1 MATYTGTAPSSLY
14 AYFKL
19 DMNVISQ
26 SEADNTS
33 RIRYRLYLESRGG
46 GSGYS
51 QTKRPTSLICNNQT
65 IEDTTTTY
73 SFDKGGS
80 STLCSG
86 TFTIT
91 HNSDG
96 TMSFPIKASV
106 GTHRGTCSLSATMTL
121 PTIARAK
128 PMTMSIVDSVGDT
141 VYSANIGDSVTINVT
156 NTSGRSVSLEWEADN
171 YSGYVGSITGSK
183 NFTFDAKTFSD
194 VFGNDSSGYV
204 TFTARADDGTSASRT
219 ITLRVYEIKKP
230 NISYVSVR
238 EGNSQVKSVF
248 GSDYFYTNIS
258 DVSAYVSAT
267 GYNGASIEKYLA
279 TLDGYTTY
287 SDSSTIDIGSV
298 TRAGERNITFE
309 VVDSRNQRASYGQN
323 IRVKEYNPPTAECSV
338 TRQGEGLNAS
348 VKVQHTVSGSTDK
361 NTCNVTVDVRELPY
375 GSFST
380 KYSANINIASTTQSV
395 SLGSGYKEFA
405 SYEVRVTAT
414 DKFRSYTALVTVPT
428 QSIGIAINPKNNSVG
443 IGKFPDDKL
452 AGDNNLEVKGD
463 IFAQGIEADL
473 TLKAWTAEFTHLKIK
488 DDLEIKDKKL
498 DIDALDK
505 ASKVKPFAEYN
516 TAKRLD
522 TDSTRDIYG
531 IVDLGEITYPRSVG
545 SGGYSDII
553 TVRYSPSVSSVEYV
567 GATIVKCGGLG
578 MILHITDYGSD
589 YFKVRIHNCF
599 NRTTTPNLSISYHI
613 RGSI

>member
-65 IEDTTTTY
+65 IEDTRTTY
-73 SFDKGGS
+73 SFDRGGS

-86 TFTIT
+86 TFTIK

-183 NFTFDAKTFSD
+183 NFTFDARTFSD
-194 VFGNDSSGYV
+194 VFGSESSGYV
-204 TFTARADDGTSASRT
+204 TFTASADDGTTASRT

-230 NISYVSVR
+230 NISYVSVS
-238 EGNSQVKSVF
+238 ENNSQVKSVF

-258 DVSAYVSAT
+258 DISAYVSAQA
-267 GYNGASIEKYLA
+267 YNGASIEKYLA

-287 SDSSTIDIGSV
+287 SDGSTINIGSV

-309 VVDSRNQRASYGQN
+309 VVDSRNQRVSYGKN

-395 SLGSGYKEFA
+395 SLGTGYKEFA

-452 AGDNNLEVKGD
+452 VGNDNLEVKGD

-473 TLKAWTAEFTHLKIK
+473 TLKAWKADINYLNIEKELKIN
-488 DDLEIKDKKL
+488 DKPL
-498 DIDALDK
+498 DI
-505 ASKVKPFAEYN
+505 KPFAEYN
-516 TAKRLD
+516 SSSRLD
-522 TDSTRDIYG
+522 TDSTRDLFG
-531 IVDLGEITYPRSVG
+531 TANLGPVSYSG
-545 SGGYSDII
+545 SIGGFAYSDVIR
-553 TVRYSPSVSSVEYV
+553 VNFPYYVSSVDYLNMCMIGTSDTGIFPFIISYDSSGFRLRV
-567 GATIVKCGGLG
+567 LNIVNSN
-578 MILHITDYGSD
+578 TT
-589 YFKVRIHNCF
+589 
-599 NRTTTPNLSISYHI
+599 NRVEISYHV
-613 RGSI
+613 RGAR

>member
-19 DMNVISQ
+19 DMSVISQ

-33 RIRYRLYLESRGG
+33 RIKYRLYLESRGG

-51 QTKRPTSLICNNQT
+51 QTKRATSLICNNQT
-65 IEDTTTTY
+65 IENTTTTY
-73 SFDKGGS
+73 SFDRGGS

-128 PMTMSIVDSVGDT
+128 PMSMNIVDSVADT
-141 VYSANIGDSVTINVT
+141 VYYANIGDSVTINVT
-156 NTSGRSVSLEWEADN
+156 NISGRSGSIRWETDN
-171 YSGYVGSITGSK
+171 YSGYVGSLASSTS
-183 NFTFDAKTFSD
+183 FTFNTSTFSD
-194 VFGNDSSGYV
+194 VFGSDSSGYV
-204 TFTARADDGTSASRT
+204 TFTASADDGATASRT
-219 ITLRVYEIKKP
+219 ITLRIFEIKKP
-230 NISYVSVR
+230 SISYVSVR

-258 DVSAYVSAT
+258 DVSAYVSAEA
-267 GYNGASIEKYLA
+267 YNGASIEKYLA

-287 SDSSTIDIGSV
+287 SNSSTIDIGSV

-309 VVDSRNQRASYGQN
+309 VVDSRNQRKSYGQN

-338 TRQGEGLNAS
+338 TRKGEGLNAS

-395 SLGSGYKEFA
+395 NLGSGYKEFA

-428 QSIGIAINPKNNSVG
+428 QAVGISINSKSNCVG
-443 IGKFPDDKL
+443 IGKFPDKL
-452 AGDNNLEVKGD
+452 VGNDNLEVKGD

-473 TLKAWTAEFTHLKIK
+473 TLKAWKADIDYLNIKKELKIDGK
-488 DDLEIKDKKL
+488 PL
-498 DIDALDK
+498 DI
-505 ASKVKPFAEYN
+505 KPFAEYN
-516 TAKRLD
+516 SSSRLD
-522 TDSTRDIYG
+522 TDSTRDLFG
-531 IVDLGEITYPRSVG
+531 TANLGPVSYSG
-545 SGGYSDII
+545 SIGGFAYSD
-553 TVRYSPSVSSVEYV
+553 VMKVNFPYYVS
-567 GATIVKCGGLG
+567 
-578 MILHITDYGSD
+578 
-589 YFKVRIHNCF
+589 
-599 NRTTTPNLSISYHI
+599 SISYLNICMIGTSDTGVFPFIISYDSSGFRLRVLNMVNSNTTNRLEISYHV
-613 RGSI
+613 RGAR

>member
-65 IEDTTTTY
+65 IENTTTTY
-73 SFDKGGS
+73 SFDRGGS

-96 TMSFPIKASV
+96 TMSFPIQASV
-106 GTHRGTCSLSATMTL
+106 GTHRGNCSLSATMTL

-230 NISYVSVR
+230 SISYVSVR
-238 EGNSQVKSVF
+238 EGNSKVKSVF

-258 DVSAYVSAT
+258 DVSAYVSAEA
-267 GYNGASIEKYLA
+267 YGASIEKYLA

-309 VVDSRNQRASYGQN
+309 VVDSRNQRKSYGQN

-348 VKVQHTVSGSTDK
+348 VKVQHTVSGSTDN

-428 QSIGIAINPKNNSVG
+428 QAVGISINPKSNCVG
-443 IGKFPDDKL
+443 IGKFPDKL
-452 AGDNNLEVKGD
+452 VGNDNLEVKGD

-473 TLKAWTAEFTHLKIK
+473 TLKAWKADIDYLNIKKELKIDGK
-488 DDLEIKDKKL
+488 EINLEPP
-498 DIDALDK
+498 
-505 ASKVKPFAEYN
+505 KPFASYN
-516 TAKRLD
+516 TSERLD
-522 TDSTRDIYG
+522 TESTRDIYG
-531 IVDLGEITYPRSVG
+531 IVDLGEITYPNSLG
-545 SGGYSDII
+545 NGGYSDII
-553 TVRYSPSVSSVEYV
+553 TIRYSPSIINVEYI
-567 GATIVKCGGLG
+567 GATIIRCSGLG
-578 MILHITDYGSD
+578 MILHVTDYGSN
-589 YFKVRIHNCF
+589 YFKVRIHNYY
-599 NRTTTPNLSISYHI
+599 NRSATSTFKIAYHI

>member
-1 MATYTGTAPSSLY
+1 MATYTGTAPQSLY

-65 IEDTTTTY
+65 IENTTTTY
-73 SFDKGGS
+73 SFDRGGS

-96 TMSFPIKASV
+96 TMSFPIQASV

-141 VYSANIGDSVTINVT
+141 VYSANIGDTVTINVT

-204 TFTARADDGTSASRT
+204 TFTASADDGTSVSKT
-219 ITLRVYEIKKP
+219 INLRVFEIKKP
-230 NISYVSVR
+230 SISYVSVR

-248 GSDYFYTNIS
+248 GSGYFYTNIS
-258 DVSAYVSAT
+258 DVSAYVSAEA
-267 GYNGASIEKYLA
+267 YNGASIEKYLA

-287 SDSSTIDIGSV
+287 SNSSTIDIGSV

-309 VVDSRNQRASYGQN
+309 VVDSRNQRKSYGQN

-348 VKVQHTVSGSTDK
+348 VKVQHTVSGGSSDN

-452 AGDNNLEVKGD
+452 VGNDNLEVKGD

-473 TLKAWTAEFTHLKIK
+473 TLKAWKADISFLNIKKELKIDGK
-488 DDLEIKDKKL
+488 EINLEPP
-498 DIDALDK
+498 
-505 ASKVKPFAEYN
+505 KPFASYN

-553 TVRYSPSVSSVEYV
+553 TVRYSDSISNVEYV

-578 MILHITDYGSD
+578 MILHVTDYGSD

>member
-19 DMNVISQ
+19 DMSVISQ

-51 QTKRPTSLICNNQT
+51 QTKRATSLICNNQT
-65 IEDTTTTY
+65 IEETTTTY

-156 NTSGRSVSLEWEADN
+156 NTSGRSVSLGWEADN

-183 NFTFDAKTFSD
+183 NFTFDARTFSD
-194 VFGNDSSGYV
+194 VFGSESSGYV
-204 TFTARADDGTSASRT
+204 TFTASADDGTSVSKT

-230 NISYVSVR
+230 SISYVSVR
-238 EGNSQVKSVF
+238 ENNSQVRSVF

-258 DVSAYVSAT
+258 DVSAYVSAEA
-267 GYNGASIEKYLA
+267 YNGASIEKYLA

-287 SDSSTIDIGSV
+287 SNISTIDIGSV
-298 TRAGERNITFE
+298 TKAGERNITFE
-309 VVDSRNQRASYGQN
+309 VVDSRNQRKSYGEN

-348 VKVQHTVSGSTDK
+348 VKVQHTVSGGSTDN

-452 AGDNNLEVKGD
+452 VGNDNLEVKGD

-473 TLKAWTAEFTHLKIK
+473 TLKAWKADINYLNIKDELKIN
-488 DDLEIKDKKL
+488 DKAL
-498 DIDALDK
+498 DI
-505 ASKVKPFAEYN
+505 KPFAEYN
-516 TAKRLD
+516 SSSRLD
-522 TDSTRDIYG
+522 TESTRDLFG
-531 IVDLGEITYPRSVG
+531 TADLGPVSYEG
-545 SGGYSDII
+545 SIGGFAYSDVIR
-553 TVRYSPSVSSVEYV
+553 VNFPYYV
-567 GATIVKCGGLG
+567 
-578 MILHITDYGSD
+578 
-589 YFKVRIHNCF
+589 N
-599 NRTTTPNLSISYHI
+599 SISYLNMCMVGTSDTGIFPFIISYDSSGFRLRVLNIVNSNTTNRVEISYHV
-613 RGSI
+613 RGER

>member
-51 QTKRPTSLICNNQT
+51 QTERPTSLICNNQT
-65 IEDTTTTY
+65 IEDTRTTY

-156 NTSGRSVSLEWEADN
+156 NTSGRSVSLGWEADN

-183 NFTFDAKTFSD
+183 NFTFDARTFSD
-194 VFGNDSSGYV
+194 VFGSESSGYV
-204 TFTARADDGTSASRT
+204 TFTASADDGTSVSKT

-230 NISYVSVR
+230 SISYVSVR
-238 EGNSQVKSVF
+238 ENNSQVRSVF

-258 DVSAYVSAT
+258 DVSAYVSAEA
-267 GYNGASIEKYLA
+267 YNGASIEKYLA

-287 SDSSTIDIGSV
+287 SNSSTIDIGSV

-309 VVDSRNQRASYGQN
+309 VVDSRNQRKSYGEN

-348 VKVQHTVSGSTDK
+348 VKVQHTVSGGSTDN

-395 SLGSGYKEFA
+395 SLGTGYKEFA

-452 AGDNNLEVKGD
+452 VGNDNLEVKGD

-473 TLKAWTAEFTHLKIK
+473 TLKAWKADINYLNIKDELKI
-488 DDLEIKDKKL
+488 DDKPL
-498 DIDALDK
+498 DI
-505 ASKVKPFAEYN
+505 KPFAEYN
-516 TAKRLD
+516 SSSRLD
-522 TDSTRDIYG
+522 TESTRDLFG
-531 IVDLGEITYPRSVG
+531 TADLGPVSYEDSI
-545 SGGYSDII
+545 GGFAYSDVIR
-553 TVRYSPSVSSVEYV
+553 VNFPYYV
-567 GATIVKCGGLG
+567 
-578 MILHITDYGSD
+578 
-589 YFKVRIHNCF
+589 N
-599 NRTTTPNLSISYHI
+599 SISYLNMCMVGTSDTGIFPFIISYDSSGFRLRVLNIVNSNTTNRVEISYHA
-613 RGSI
+613 RGER

>member
-65 IEDTTTTY
+65 IENTTTTY
-73 SFDKGGS
+73 SFDRGGS

-141 VYSANIGDSVTINVT
+141 VYSANIGDSVNINVT

-171 YSGYVGSITGSK
+171 YSGYVGTITGST
-183 NFTFDAKTFSD
+183 NFTFSASTFSD
-194 VFGNDSSGYV
+194 VFGNESSGYV
-204 TFTARADDGTSASRT
+204 TFTASADDGTSVSKT

-230 NISYVSVR
+230 SISYVSVR

-258 DVSAYVSAT
+258 DVSAYVSAEA
-267 GYNGASIEKYLA
+267 YNGASIEKYLA

-287 SDSSTIDIGSV
+287 SNSSTIDIGSV

-309 VVDSRNQRASYGQN
+309 VVDSRNQRKSYGQN

-348 VKVQHTVSGSTDK
+348 VKVQHTVSGSTDN

-395 SLGSGYKEFA
+395 SLGTGYKEFA

-428 QSIGIAINPKNNSVG
+428 QAVGISINPKNNCVG
-443 IGKFPDDKL
+443 IGKFPDKL
-452 AGDNNLEVKGD
+452 VGNDNLEVKGD

-473 TLKAWTAEFTHLKIK
+473 TLKAWKADINYLNIENELKI
-488 DDLEIKDKKL
+488 DDKKL

-516 TAKRLD
+516 SSSRLD
-522 TDSTRDIYG
+522 TDSTRDLFG
-531 IVDLGEITYPRSVG
+531 TANLGPVSYSG
-545 SGGYSDII
+545 SIGGFAYSDVIR
-553 TVRYSPSVSSVEYV
+553 VNFPYYVS
-567 GATIVKCGGLG
+567 
-578 MILHITDYGSD
+578 
-589 YFKVRIHNCF
+589 
-599 NRTTTPNLSISYHI
+599 SISYLNMCMVGTSDTGIFPFIISYDSSGFRLRVLNIVNSNTTNRVEISYHA
-613 RGSI
+613 RGER

>member
-33 RIRYRLYLESRGG
+33 RIKYRLYLESRGG

-51 QTKRPTSLICNNQT
+51 QTKRATSLICNNQT
-65 IEDTTTTY
+65 IENTTTTY
-73 SFDKGGS
+73 SFDRGGS

-183 NFTFDAKTFSD
+183 NFTFDASTFSD
-194 VFGNDSSGYV
+194 VFGSESSGYV
-204 TFTARADDGTSASRT
+204 TFTASADDGTSVSKT

-230 NISYVSVR
+230 SISYVSVR
-238 EGNSQVKSVF
+238 ENNSQVRSVF

-258 DVSAYVSAT
+258 DVSAYVSAEA
-267 GYNGASIEKYLA
+267 YNGASIEKYLA

-287 SDSSTIDIGSV
+287 SNSSTIDIGSV

-309 VVDSRNQRASYGQN
+309 VVDSRNQRKSYGEN
-323 IRVKEYNPPTAECSV
+323 IRVREYNPPTAECSV

-348 VKVQHTVSGSTDK
+348 VKVQHTVSGGSTDN

-395 SLGSGYKEFA
+395 SLGTGYKEFA

-452 AGDNNLEVKGD
+452 VGNDNLEVKGD

-473 TLKAWTAEFTHLKIK
+473 TLKAWKADINYLNIKDELKI
-488 DDLEIKDKKL
+488 DDKPL
-498 DIDALDK
+498 DI
-505 ASKVKPFAEYN
+505 KPFAEYN
-516 TAKRLD
+516 SSSRLD
-522 TDSTRDIYG
+522 TESTRDLFG
-531 IVDLGEITYPRSVG
+531 TADLGPVSYEG
-545 SGGYSDII
+545 SIGGFSYSDVIR
-553 TVRYSPSVSSVEYV
+553 VNFPYYV
-567 GATIVKCGGLG
+567 
-578 MILHITDYGSD
+578 
-589 YFKVRIHNCF
+589 N
-599 NRTTTPNLSISYHI
+599 SISYLNMCMVGTSDTGIFPFIISYDSSGFRLRVLNIVNSNTTNRVEISYHV
-613 RGSI
+613 RGER

>member
-33 RIRYRLYLESRGG
+33 RIKYRLYLESRGG

-65 IEDTTTTY
+65 IENTTTTY

-86 TFTIT
+86 TFTIK

-121 PTIARAK
+121 PTIARKK
-128 PMTMSIVDSVGDT
+128 PMSMSIVDSVADT
-141 VYSANIGDSVTINVT
+141 VYYANIGDSVTINVT

-204 TFTARADDGTSASRT
+204 TFTARADDGTSVSKT

-230 NISYVSVR
+230 SISYVSVR

-258 DVSAYVSAT
+258 NVSAYVSAEA
-267 GYNGASIEKYLA
+267 YNGASIEKYLA

-287 SDSSTIDIGSV
+287 SDSSTIGIGSV
-298 TRAGERNITFE
+298 TKSGERNITFE
-309 VVDSRNQRASYGQN
+309 VVDSRNQRATYGQN

-361 NTCNVTVDVRELPY
+361 NTCNVTVDVRELPS

-395 SLGSGYKEFA
+395 SLGTGYKEFA

-428 QSIGIAINPKNNSVG
+428 QAVGISINPKNNCVG
-443 IGKFPDDKL
+443 IGKFPDKL
-452 AGDNNLEVKGD
+452 VGNDNLEVKGD

-473 TLKAWTAEFTHLKIK
+473 TLKAWTADIDHLNIKKELKI
-488 DDLEIKDKKL
+488 DD
-498 DIDALDK
+498 
-505 ASKVKPFAEYN
+505 KVVNLKPFAEFN
-516 TAKRLD
+516 SSSRLD
-522 TDSTRDIYG
+522 TDSTRDLFG
-531 IVDLGEITYPRSVG
+531 TANLGRVSYSG
-545 SGGYSDII
+545 SIGGFAYSDVIE
-553 TVRYSPSVSSVEYV
+553 VKFPYYVSSVDYLNMCMIGTSDTGIFPFIISYDSSGFKLRV
-567 GATIVKCGGLG
+567 LNIVNSN
-578 MILHITDYGSD
+578 TT
-589 YFKVRIHNCF
+589 
-599 NRTTTPNLSISYHI
+599 NRVEISYHV
-613 RGSI
+613 RGER

>member
-1 MATYTGTAPSSLY
+1 MATYTGTAPQSLY

-33 RIRYRLYLESRGG
+33 RIKYRLYLESRGG

-51 QTKRPTSLICNNQT
+51 QTKRATSLICNNQT

-73 SFDKGGS
+73 SFDRGGS

-183 NFTFDAKTFSD
+183 NFTFDARTFSD

-204 TFTARADDGTSASRT
+204 TFTASADDGTTASRT
-219 ITLRVYEIKKP
+219 ITLRIFEIKKP
-230 NISYVSVR
+230 SISYVSVR

-258 DVSAYVSAT
+258 DVSAYVSAEA
-267 GYNGASIEKYLA
+267 YNGASIEKYLA

-287 SDSSTIDIGSV
+287 SDSSTINIGSV

-309 VVDSRNQRASYGQN
+309 VVDSRNQRKSYGQN

-348 VKVQHTVSGSTDK
+348 VKVQHTVSGGSTDK

-452 AGDNNLEVKGD
+452 VGNDNLEVKGD

-473 TLKAWTAEFTHLKIK
+473 TLKAWKADIDYLNIKKELKI
-488 DDLEIKDKKL
+488 D
-498 DIDALDK
+498 DK
-505 ASKVKPFAEYN
+505 AVNLKPFAEYN
-516 TAKRLD
+516 SPSRLD
-522 TDSTRDIYG
+522 TDNTRDLFG
-531 IVDLGEITYPRSVG
+531 TADLGPVSYEG
-545 SGGYSDII
+545 SIGGFAYSDVIR
-553 TVRYSPSVSSVEYV
+553 VNFPYYV
-567 GATIVKCGGLG
+567 
-578 MILHITDYGSD
+578 
-589 YFKVRIHNCF
+589 N
-599 NRTTTPNLSISYHI
+599 SISYLNMCMVGTSDTGIFPFIISYDSSGFRLRVLNIVNSNTTNRLQISYHA
-613 RGSI
+613 RGEN

>member
-1 MATYTGTAPSSLY
+1 MATYTGTAPQSLY

-19 DMNVISQ
+19 DMSVISQ

-33 RIRYRLYLESRGG
+33 RIKYRLYLESRGG

-51 QTKRPTSLICNNQT
+51 QTKRATSLICNNQT
-65 IEDTTTTY
+65 IENTTTTY

-86 TFTIT
+86 TFTIK

-121 PTIARAK
+121 PTIARKK
-128 PMTMSIVDSVGDT
+128 PMSMSIVDSVADT
-141 VYSANIGDSVTINVT
+141 VYYANIGDSVTINVT
-156 NTSGRSVSLEWEADN
+156 NISGRSGNIRWETDN
-171 YSGYVGSITGSK
+171 YSGYVGSLASSTH
-183 NFTFDAKTFSD
+183 FTFSSSTFSD
-194 VFGNDSSGYV
+194 VFGSESSGYV
-204 TFTARADDGTSASRT
+204 TFTASADDGTTASKT
-219 ITLRVYEIKKP
+219 INLRVFEIKKP
-230 NISYVSVR
+230 SISYVSVR

-248 GSDYFYTNIS
+248 GSEYFYTNIS
-258 DVSAYVSAT
+258 DVSAYVSAEA
-267 GYNGASIEKYLA
+267 YNGASIEKYLA

-287 SDSSTIDIGSV
+287 SNSSTIDIGSV

-309 VVDSRNQRASYGQN
+309 VVDSRNQRKSYGQN

-348 VKVQHTVSGSTDK
+348 VKVQHTVSGGSSDN

-452 AGDNNLEVKGD
+452 VGNDNLEVKGD

-473 TLKAWTAEFTHLKIK
+473 TLKAWKADIDYLNIQKELKIDGK
-488 DDLEIKDKKL
+488 EINLEPP
-498 DIDALDK
+498 
-505 ASKVKPFAEYN
+505 KPFASYN
-516 TAKRLD
+516 TSKRLD

-531 IVDLGEITYPRSVG
+531 IADLGEITYPNSLG
-545 SGGYSDII
+545 NGGYSDII
-553 TVRYSPSVSSVEYV
+553 TIRYSPSIINVEYI
-567 GATIVKCGGLG
+567 GAAIIRCSGLG
-578 MILHITDYGSD
+578 MILHVTDYGSN
-589 YFKVRIHNCF
+589 YFKVRIHNYY
-599 NRTTTPNLSISYHI
+599 NRSVTSAFKIAYHI

>member
-33 RIRYRLYLESRGG
+33 RIKYRLYLESRGG

-65 IEDTTTTY
+65 IENTTTTY
-73 SFDKGGS
+73 SFDRGGS

-96 TMSFPIKASV
+96 TMSFPIQASV

-183 NFTFDAKTFSD
+183 NFTFDARTFSD

-204 TFTARADDGTSASRT
+204 TFTARADDGTSVSKT

-230 NISYVSVR
+230 SISYVSVR

-258 DVSAYVSAT
+258 DVSAYVSAEA
-267 GYNGASIEKYLA
+267 YNGASIEKYLA

-309 VVDSRNQRASYGQN
+309 VVDSRNQRKSYGQN

-348 VKVQHTVSGSTDK
+348 VKVQHTVSGSTDN

-395 SLGSGYKEFA
+395 SLGTGYKEFA

-428 QSIGIAINPKNNSVG
+428 QAVGISINPKNNCVG
-443 IGKFPDDKL
+443 IGKFPDKL
-452 AGDNNLEVKGD
+452 VGNDNLEVKGD

-473 TLKAWTAEFTHLKIK
+473 TLKAWKADIDYLNIKKELKIDGK
-488 DDLEIKDKKL
+488 EINLEPP
-498 DIDALDK
+498 
-505 ASKVKPFAEYN
+505 KPFASYN
-516 TAKRLD
+516 TSERLD
-522 TDSTRDIYG
+522 TNSTRDLFG
-531 IVDLGEITYPRSVG
+531 IADLGEITYPNSLG
-545 SGGYSDII
+545 NGGYSDII
-553 TVRYSPSVSSVEYV
+553 TIRYSPSIINVEYI
-567 GATIVKCGGLG
+567 GATIIRCSGLG
-578 MILHITDYGSD
+578 MILHVTDYGSN
-589 YFKVRIHNCF
+589 YFKVRIHNYY
-599 NRTTTPNLSISYHI
+599 NRSVTSAFKIAYHI

>member
-51 QTKRPTSLICNNQT
+51 QTKRATSLICNNQT
-65 IEDTTTTY
+65 IEDTKTTY

-86 TFTIT
+86 TFTIK

-183 NFTFDAKTFSD
+183 NFTFDARTFSD
-194 VFGNDSSGYV
+194 VFGSESSGYV
-204 TFTARADDGTSASRT
+204 TFTASADDGTTASRT

-258 DVSAYVSAT
+258 DVSAYVSAEA
-267 GYNGASIEKYLA
+267 YNGASIEKYLA

-287 SDSSTIDIGSV
+287 SNSSTIDIGSV

-309 VVDSRNQRASYGQN
+309 VVDSRNQRKSYGEN
-323 IRVKEYNPPTAECSV
+323 IRVREYNPPTAECSV

-348 VKVQHTVSGSTDK
+348 VKVQHTVSGGSTDN

-395 SLGSGYKEFA
+395 SLGTGYKEFA

-452 AGDNNLEVKGD
+452 VGNDNLEVKGD

-473 TLKAWTAEFTHLKIK
+473 TLKAWKADINYLNIKDELKI
-488 DDLEIKDKKL
+488 DDKPL
-498 DIDALDK
+498 DI
-505 ASKVKPFAEYN
+505 KPFAEYN
-516 TAKRLD
+516 SSSRLD
-522 TDSTRDIYG
+522 TESTRDLFG
-531 IVDLGEITYPRSVG
+531 TADLGPVSYEG
-545 SGGYSDII
+545 SIGGFSYSDVIR
-553 TVRYSPSVSSVEYV
+553 VNFPYYV
-567 GATIVKCGGLG
+567 
-578 MILHITDYGSD
+578 
-589 YFKVRIHNCF
+589 N
-599 NRTTTPNLSISYHI
+599 SISYLNMCMVGTSDTGIFPFIISYDSSGFRLRVLNIVNSNTTNRVEISYHV
-613 RGSI
+613 RGER

>member
-51 QTKRPTSLICNNQT
+51 QTKRATSLICNNQT
-65 IEDTTTTY
+65 IENTTTTY

-86 TFTIT
+86 TFTIK

-96 TMSFPIKASV
+96 TMSFPIQASV
-106 GTHRGTCSLSATMTL
+106 GTHRGNCSLSATMTL
-121 PTIARAK
+121 PTIARKK

-141 VYSANIGDSVTINVT
+141 VYSASIGDSVTINVT

-183 NFTFDAKTFSD
+183 NFTFDARTFSD

-204 TFTARADDGTSASRT
+204 TFTARADDGTSVSKT

-230 NISYVSVR
+230 SISYVSVR

-258 DVSAYVSAT
+258 DVSAYVSAEA
-267 GYNGASIEKYLA
+267 YNGASIEKYLA

-309 VVDSRNQRASYGQN
+309 VVDSRNQRKSYGQN

-348 VKVQHTVSGSTDK
+348 VKVQHTVSGSTDN
-361 NTCNVTVDVRELPY
+361 NTCNVTVDVRELPS

-452 AGDNNLEVKGD
+452 VGNDNLEVKGD

-473 TLKAWTAEFTHLKIK
+473 TLKAWKADIDYLNIKKELKI
-488 DDLEIKDKKL
+488 D
-498 DIDALDK
+498 DK
-505 ASKVKPFAEYN
+505 AVNLKPFAEYN
-516 TAKRLD
+516 SPSRLD
-522 TDSTRDIYG
+522 TDNTRDLFG
-531 IVDLGEITYPRSVG
+531 TADLGPVSYEG
-545 SGGYSDII
+545 SIGGFAYSDVIR
-553 TVRYSPSVSSVEYV
+553 VNFPYYV
-567 GATIVKCGGLG
+567 
-578 MILHITDYGSD
+578 
-589 YFKVRIHNCF
+589 N
-599 NRTTTPNLSISYHI
+599 SISYLNMCMVGTSDTGIFPFIISYDSSGFRLRVLNIVNSNTTNRLTISYHA
-613 RGSI
+613 RGEN

>member
-19 DMNVISQ
+19 DMSVISQ

-65 IEDTTTTY
+65 IENITTTY

-86 TFTIT
+86 TFTIK

-156 NTSGRSVSLEWEADN
+156 NTSGRSVSLGWEADN

-183 NFTFDAKTFSD
+183 NFTFDARTFSD
-194 VFGNDSSGYV
+194 VFGNESSGYV
-204 TFTARADDGTSASRT
+204 TFTASADDGTSVSKT
-219 ITLRVYEIKKP
+219 INLRVFEIKKP

-258 DVSAYVSAT
+258 IVSAYVSAEA
-267 GYNGASIEKYLA
+267 YNGASIEKYLA

-287 SDSSTIDIGSV
+287 SNSSTIDIGSV

-309 VVDSRNQRASYGQN
+309 VVDSRNQRKSYGEN
-323 IRVKEYNPPTAECSV
+323 IRVREYNPPTAECSV

-348 VKVQHTVSGSTDK
+348 VKVQHTVSGGSTDN

-395 SLGSGYKEFA
+395 SLGTGYKEFA

-452 AGDNNLEVKGD
+452 VGNDNLEVKGD

-473 TLKAWTAEFTHLKIK
+473 TLKAWKADINYLNIKDELKI
-488 DDLEIKDKKL
+488 DDKPL
-498 DIDALDK
+498 DI
-505 ASKVKPFAEYN
+505 KPFAEYN
-516 TAKRLD
+516 SSSRLD
-522 TDSTRDIYG
+522 TESTRDLFG
-531 IVDLGEITYPRSVG
+531 TADLGPVSYEG
-545 SGGYSDII
+545 SIGGFSYSDVIR
-553 TVRYSPSVSSVEYV
+553 VNFPYYV
-567 GATIVKCGGLG
+567 
-578 MILHITDYGSD
+578 
-589 YFKVRIHNCF
+589 N
-599 NRTTTPNLSISYHI
+599 SISYLNMCMVGTSDTGIFPFIISYDSSGFRLRVLNIVNSNTTNRVEISYHV
-613 RGSI
+613 RGER

>member
-73 SFDKGGS
+73 SFDRGGS

-128 PMTMSIVDSVGDT
+128 PMAMSIVDSVGDT

-183 NFTFDAKTFSD
+183 NFTFDARTFSE

-204 TFTARADDGTSASRT
+204 TFTASADDGTSVSKT

-230 NISYVSVR
+230 SISYVSVR
-238 EGNSQVKSVF
+238 EGNSQVRSVF

-258 DVSAYVSAT
+258 DVSAYVSAEA
-267 GYNGASIEKYLA
+267 YNGASIEKYLA

-287 SDSSTIDIGSV
+287 SNSSTIDIGSV

-309 VVDSRNQRASYGQN
+309 VVDSRNQRKSYGQN

-348 VKVQHTVSGSTDK
+348 VKVQHTVSGSTDN

-395 SLGSGYKEFA
+395 SLGTGYKEFA
-405 SYEVRVTAT
+405 SYEVRVTAK

-452 AGDNNLEVKGD
+452 VGNDNLEVKGD

-473 TLKAWTAEFTHLKIK
+473 TLKAWKADINYLNIEKELKIN
-488 DDLEIKDKKL
+488 DKPL
-498 DIDALDK
+498 DI
-505 ASKVKPFAEYN
+505 KPFAEYN
-516 TAKRLD
+516 SSSRLD
-522 TDSTRDIYG
+522 TDSTRDLFG
-531 IVDLGEITYPRSVG
+531 TANLGPVSYSG
-545 SGGYSDII
+545 SIGGFAYSDVIR
-553 TVRYSPSVSSVEYV
+553 VNFPYYVSSVDYLNMCMIGTSDTGIFPFIISYDSSGFRLRV
-567 GATIVKCGGLG
+567 LNIVNSN
-578 MILHITDYGSD
+578 TT
-589 YFKVRIHNCF
+589 
-599 NRTTTPNLSISYHI
+599 NRVEISYHV
-613 RGSI
+613 RGER

>member
-1 MATYTGTAPSSLY
+1 MATYTGTAPQSLY

-33 RIRYRLYLESRGG
+33 RIKYRLYLESRGG

-65 IEDTTTTY
+65 IENITTTY

-96 TMSFPIKASV
+96 TMSFPIQASA

-121 PTIARAK
+121 PTIARKK
-128 PMTMSIVDSVGDT
+128 PMTMSIVNSVADVVST
-141 VYSANIGDSVTINVT
+141 ANIGDEVTINVS
-156 NTSGRSVSLEWEADN
+156 NIDGRSGDIIWETDIF
-171 YSGYVGSITGSK
+171 SGYVGSLSSSTH
-183 NFTFDAKTFSD
+183 FTFDASTFSD
-194 VFGNDSSGYV
+194 VFGSDSGGYI
-204 TFTARADDGTSASRT
+204 TFTARADDGTSVSKT
-219 ITLRVYEIKKP
+219 ITLRIFEIKKP
-230 NISYVSVR
+230 SISYVSVR

-258 DVSAYVSAT
+258 DVSAYVSAEA
-267 GYNGASIEKYLA
+267 YNGASIEKYLA

-287 SDSSTIDIGSV
+287 SNSSTIDIGSV
-298 TRAGERNITFE
+298 TKSGERNITFE
-309 VVDSRNQRASYGQN
+309 VVDSRNQRKSYGQN

-348 VKVQHTVSGSTDK
+348 VKVQHTISGGSTDN
-361 NTCNVTVDVRELPY
+361 NTCNVKVDVRELPS

-395 SLGSGYKEFA
+395 NLGSGYKEFA

-428 QSIGIAINPKNNSVG
+428 QAVGISINPKNNCVG
-443 IGKFPDDKL
+443 IGKFPDKL
-452 AGDNNLEVKGD
+452 TGNDNLEVKGD
-463 IFAQGIEADL
+463 IFARNIESDSE
-473 TLKAWTAEFTHLKIK
+473 LKSTSAEF
-488 DDLEIKDKKL
+488 DLL
-498 DIDALDK
+498 FVNGMLMIDGET
-505 ASKVKPFAEYN
+505 VETKPFASYN

-522 TDSTRDIYG
+522 TESTRDIYG
-531 IVDLGEITYPRSVG
+531 IADLGKITYPNSLG
-545 SGGYSDII
+545 NGGYSNFY
-553 TVRYSPSVSSVEYV
+553 TVNFSPSISDIAYI
-567 GATIVKCGGLG
+567 GATIIRCSGLG
-578 MILHITDYGSD
+578 MVLHVVDYGSS
-589 YFKVRIHNCF
+589 YFKVRVHNYY
-599 NRTTTPNLSISYHI
+599 NRSATSAFKIAYHI

>member
-1 MATYTGTAPSSLY
+1 MATYTGTAPQSLY

-33 RIRYRLYLESRGG
+33 RIKYRLYLESRGG

-51 QTKRPTSLICNNQT
+51 QTKRATSLICNNQT
-65 IEDTTTTY
+65 IENTTTTY

-96 TMSFPIKASV
+96 TMSFPIQASA

-128 PMTMSIVDSVGDT
+128 PMTMSIVNSVADT
-141 VYSANIGDSVTINVT
+141 VYSANIGDTVTINVT
-156 NTSGRSVSLEWEADN
+156 NTVNRSGSIRWETDN
-171 YSGYVGSITGSK
+171 YSGYVGSLASSTS
-183 NFTFDAKTFSD
+183 FTFNTSTFSD
-194 VFGNDSSGYV
+194 VFGSDSSGYV
-204 TFTARADDGTSASRT
+204 TFTASADDGATASRT
-219 ITLRVYEIKKP
+219 ITLRIFEIKKP
-230 NISYVSVR
+230 SISYVSVR

-258 DVSAYVSAT
+258 DISAYVSAEA
-267 GYNGASIEKYLA
+267 YNGASIEKYLA

-287 SDSSTIDIGSV
+287 SNSSTIDIGSV

-309 VVDSRNQRASYGQN
+309 VVDSRNQRKSYGQN

-395 SLGSGYKEFA
+395 NLGSGYKEFA

-414 DKFRSYTALVTVPT
+414 DKFRNYTALVTVPT
-428 QSIGIAINPKNNSVG
+428 QAVGISINPKSNCVG
-443 IGKFPDDKL
+443 IGKFPDKL
-452 AGDNNLEVKGD
+452 VGNDNLEVKGN

-473 TLKAWTAEFTHLKIK
+473 TLKAWKADIDYLNIKDELKI
-488 DDLEIKDKKL
+488 DDKKL

-516 TAKRLD
+516 SSSRLD
-522 TDSTRDIYG
+522 TDSTRDLFG
-531 IVDLGEITYPRSVG
+531 TANLGPVSYSG
-545 SGGYSDII
+545 SIGGFAYSDVIEVKFPYYI
-553 TVRYSPSVSSVEYV
+553 SSVDYLNMCMIGTSDTGIFPLIISYDSSGFKLRV
-567 GATIVKCGGLG
+567 LNIVNSN
-578 MILHITDYGSD
+578 TT
-589 YFKVRIHNCF
+589 
-599 NRTTTPNLSISYHI
+599 NRVEISYHV
-613 RGSI
+613 RGER

>member
-26 SEADNTS
+26 AEADNTS
-33 RIRYRLYLESRGG
+33 RIKYRLYLESRGG

-73 SFDKGGS
+73 SFDRGGS

-183 NFTFDAKTFSD
+183 NFTFDASTFSD
-194 VFGNDSSGYV
+194 VFGSESSGYV
-204 TFTARADDGTSASRT
+204 TFTASADDGTSVSKT

-238 EGNSQVKSVF
+238 ENNSQVRSVF

-258 DVSAYVSAT
+258 DVSAYVSAEA
-267 GYNGASIEKYLA
+267 YNGASIEKYLA

-287 SDSSTIDIGSV
+287 SNSSTIDIGSV

-309 VVDSRNQRASYGQN
+309 VVDSRNQRKSYGQN

-348 VKVQHTVSGSTDK
+348 VKVQHTVSGSTDN

-395 SLGSGYKEFA
+395 SLGTGYKEFA

-473 TLKAWTAEFTHLKIK
+473 TLKAWKADINYLNIEKELKIN
-488 DDLEIKDKKL
+488 DKPL
-498 DIDALDK
+498 DI
-505 ASKVKPFAEYN
+505 KPFAEYN
-516 TAKRLD
+516 SSSRLD
-522 TDSTRDIYG
+522 TDSTRDLFG
-531 IVDLGEITYPRSVG
+531 TANLGPVSYSG
-545 SGGYSDII
+545 SIGGFAYSDVIR
-553 TVRYSPSVSSVEYV
+553 VNFPYYVSSVDYLNMCMIGTSDTGIFPFIISYDSSGFRLRV
-567 GATIVKCGGLG
+567 LNIVNSN
-578 MILHITDYGSD
+578 TT
-589 YFKVRIHNCF
+589 
-599 NRTTTPNLSISYHI
+599 NRVEISYHV
-613 RGSI
+613 RGAR

>member
-26 SEADNTS
+26 AEADNTS
-33 RIRYRLYLESRGG
+33 RIKYRLYLESRGG

-73 SFDKGGS
+73 SFDRGGS

-183 NFTFDAKTFSD
+183 NFTFDASTFSD
-194 VFGNDSSGYV
+194 VFGSESSGYV
-204 TFTARADDGTSASRT
+204 TFTASADDGTSVSKT

-238 EGNSQVKSVF
+238 ENNSQVRSVF

-258 DVSAYVSAT
+258 DVSAYVSAEA
-267 GYNGASIEKYLA
+267 YNGASIEKYLA

-309 VVDSRNQRASYGQN
+309 VVDSRNQRKSYGQN

-348 VKVQHTVSGSTDK
+348 VKVQHTVSGSTDN
-361 NTCNVTVDVRELPY
+361 NTCNVTVDVRELPS

-428 QSIGIAINPKNNSVG
+428 QAVGISINPKSNCVG
-443 IGKFPDDKL
+443 IGKFPDKL
-452 AGDNNLEVKGD
+452 AGDNNLEVKGK
-463 IFAQGIEADL
+463 IFAHDIEADSD
-473 TLKAWTAEFTHLKIK
+473 LKASKAEITHLNIK
-488 DDLEIKDKKL
+488 DDLKIDDKKL

-516 TAKRLD
+516 SASRLD
-522 TDSTRDIYG
+522 TDNTRDLFG
-531 IVDLGEITYPRSVG
+531 TADLGRVSYSG
-545 SGGYSDII
+545 SIGGFAYSDVIR
-553 TVRYSPSVSSVEYV
+553 VNFPYYV
-567 GATIVKCGGLG
+567 
-578 MILHITDYGSD
+578 
-589 YFKVRIHNCF
+589 N
-599 NRTTTPNLSISYHI
+599 SISYLNMCMVGTSDAGIFPFIISYDSSGFRLRVLNIVNSNTTNRLQISYHA
-613 RGSI
+613 RGAR

>member
-128 PMTMSIVDSVGDT
+128 PMTMSIVDSVGDS
-141 VYSANIGDSVTINVT
+141 VYSANIGDTVTINVT
-156 NTSGRSVSLEWEADN
+156 NTVNRSGSIRWETDN
-171 YSGYVGSITGSK
+171 YSGYVGSLASSTS
-183 NFTFDAKTFSD
+183 FTFNTSTFSD
-194 VFGNDSSGYV
+194 VFGSDSSGYV
-204 TFTARADDGTSASRT
+204 TFTASADDGTTASKT
-219 ITLRVYEIKKP
+219 ITLRIFEIKKP
-230 NISYVSVR
+230 SISSVSVR

-248 GSDYFYTNIS
+248 GSGYFYTNIS
-258 DVSAYVSAT
+258 DVSAYVSAEA
-267 GYNGASIEKYLA
+267 YNGASIEKYLA

-287 SDSSTIDIGSV
+287 SNSSTIDIGSV

-309 VVDSRNQRASYGQN
+309 VVDSRNQRKSYGQN

-395 SLGSGYKEFA
+395 NLGSGYKEFA

-452 AGDNNLEVKGD
+452 VGNDNLEVKGD

-473 TLKAWTAEFTHLKIK
+473 TLKAWKADINYLNIEKELKIN
-488 DDLEIKDKKL
+488 DKPL
-498 DIDALDK
+498 DI
-505 ASKVKPFAEYN
+505 KPFAEYN
-516 TAKRLD
+516 SSSRLD
-522 TDSTRDIYG
+522 TDSTRDLFG
-531 IVDLGEITYPRSVG
+531 TANLGPVSYSG
-545 SGGYSDII
+545 SIGGFAYSD
-553 TVRYSPSVSSVEYV
+553 VMKVNFPYYVS
-567 GATIVKCGGLG
+567 
-578 MILHITDYGSD
+578 
-589 YFKVRIHNCF
+589 
-599 NRTTTPNLSISYHI
+599 SISYLNICMIGTSDTGVFPFIISYDSSGFRLRVLNMVNSNTTNRLEISYHV
-613 RGSI
+613 RGAR

>member
-65 IEDTTTTY
+65 IEDINTTY

-204 TFTARADDGTSASRT
+204 TFTASADDGTSVSKT
-219 ITLRVYEIKKP
+219 INLRVFEIKKP
-230 NISYVSVR
+230 SISYVSVR

-258 DVSAYVSAT
+258 DVSAYVSAEA
-267 GYNGASIEKYLA
+267 YNGASIEKYLA

-287 SDSSTIDIGSV
+287 SNSSTIDIGSV

-309 VVDSRNQRASYGQN
+309 VVDSRNQRKSYGQN

-395 SLGSGYKEFA
+395 NLGSGYKEFA

-428 QSIGIAINPKNNSVG
+428 QAVGISINPKSNCVG
-443 IGKFPDDKL
+443 IGKFPDKL
-452 AGDNNLEVKGD
+452 VGNDNLEVKGD

-473 TLKAWTAEFTHLKIK
+473 TLKAWEADINHLNIEDELKIK
-488 DDLEIKDKKL
+488 D
-498 DIDALDK
+498 
-505 ASKVKPFAEYN
+505 KVVNLKPFAEYN
-516 TAKRLD
+516 SSSRLD
-522 TDSTRDIYG
+522 TDSTRDLFG
-531 IVDLGEITYPRSVG
+531 TANLGRVSYSG
-545 SGGYSDII
+545 SIGGFAYSDVIE
-553 TVRYSPSVSSVEYV
+553 VKFPYYVSSVDYLNMCMIGTSDTGIFPFIISYDSSGFKLRV
-567 GATIVKCGGLG
+567 LNIVNSN
-578 MILHITDYGSD
+578 TT
-589 YFKVRIHNCF
+589 
-599 NRTTTPNLSISYHI
+599 NRVEISYHV
-613 RGSI
+613 RGER

>member
-1 MATYTGTAPSSLY
+1 MATYTGTAPQSLY

-33 RIRYRLYLESRGG
+33 RIKYRLYLESRGG

-51 QTKRPTSLICNNQT
+51 QTKRATSLICNNQT
-65 IEDTTTTY
+65 IENTTTTY
-73 SFDKGGS
+73 SFDRGGS
-80 STLCSG
+80 STLCGG
-86 TFTIT
+86 TFTIK

-128 PMTMSIVDSVGDT
+128 PMVMSIVDSVGDT

-156 NTSGRSVSLEWEADN
+156 NTVNRSVSLRWEADN

-194 VFGNDSSGYV
+194 VFGSESSGYV
-204 TFTARADDGTSASRT
+204 TFTASADDGTTASKT
-219 ITLRVYEIKKP
+219 ITLRIFEIKKP
-230 NISYVSVR
+230 SISSVSVR

-248 GSDYFYTNIS
+248 GSGYFYTNIS
-258 DVSAYVSAT
+258 DVSAYVSAEA
-267 GYNGASIEKYLA
+267 YNGASIEKYLA

-287 SDSSTIDIGSV
+287 SNGSTIDIGSV

-309 VVDSRNQRASYGQN
+309 VVDSRNQRKSYGQN

-395 SLGSGYKEFA
+395 SLGTGYKEFA

-428 QSIGIAINPKNNSVG
+428 QAVGISINPKNNCVG
-443 IGKFPDDKL
+443 IGKFPDKL
-452 AGDNNLEVKGD
+452 VGNDNLEVKGD
-463 IFAQGIEADL
+463 IFAKNIEANL
-473 TLKAWTAEFTHLKIK
+473 TLKAWDADIDYLNVKEELKI
-488 DDLEIKDKKL
+488 DDKKL
-498 DIDALDK
+498 DIDAIDK

-516 TAKRLD
+516 STSRLD
-522 TDSTRDIYG
+522 TDSTRDLFG
-531 IVDLGEITYPRSVG
+531 TADLGRVSYSG
-545 SGGYSDII
+545 SIGGFAYSDVIR
-553 TVRYSPSVSSVEYV
+553 VNFPYYV
-567 GATIVKCGGLG
+567 
-578 MILHITDYGSD
+578 
-589 YFKVRIHNCF
+589 N
-599 NRTTTPNLSISYHI
+599 SISYLNMCMVGTSDTGIFPFIISYDSSGFRLRVLNIVNSNTTNRLQISYHA
-613 RGSI
+613 RGEN

>member
-33 RIRYRLYLESRGG
+33 RIKYRLYLESRGG

-73 SFDKGGS
+73 SFDRGGS

-183 NFTFDAKTFSD
+183 NFTFDASTFSD
-194 VFGNDSSGYV
+194 VFGSESSGYV
-204 TFTARADDGTSASRT
+204 TFTASADDGTSVSKT

-238 EGNSQVKSVF
+238 ENNSQVRSVF

-258 DVSAYVSAT
+258 DVSAYVSAEA
-267 GYNGASIEKYLA
+267 YNGASIEKYLA

-309 VVDSRNQRASYGQN
+309 VVDSRNQRKSYGQN

-348 VKVQHTVSGSTDK
+348 VKVQHTVSGSTDN

-395 SLGSGYKEFA
+395 SLGTGYKEFA

-473 TLKAWTAEFTHLKIK
+473 TLKAWKADINYLNIEKELKIN
-488 DDLEIKDKKL
+488 DKPL
-498 DIDALDK
+498 DI
-505 ASKVKPFAEYN
+505 KPFAEYN
-516 TAKRLD
+516 SSSRLD
-522 TDSTRDIYG
+522 TDSTRDLFG
-531 IVDLGEITYPRSVG
+531 TANLGPVSYSG
-545 SGGYSDII
+545 SIGGFAYSDVIR
-553 TVRYSPSVSSVEYV
+553 VNFPYYVSSVDYLNMCMIGTSDTGIFPFIISYDSSGFRLRV
-567 GATIVKCGGLG
+567 LNIVNSN
-578 MILHITDYGSD
+578 TT
-589 YFKVRIHNCF
+589 
-599 NRTTTPNLSISYHI
+599 NRLEISYHV
-613 RGSI
+613 RGAR

>member
-19 DMNVISQ
+19 DMNIISQ

-33 RIRYRLYLESRGG
+33 RIKYRLYLESRGG

-51 QTKRPTSLICNNQT
+51 QTKRATSLICNNQT
-65 IEDTTTTY
+65 IEDTKTTY

-121 PTIARAK
+121 PTIARKK
-128 PMTMSIVDSVGDT
+128 PMAISIVNSVGDT
-141 VYSANIGDSVTINVT
+141 VYSANIGDTVTINVT

-194 VFGNDSSGYV
+194 VFGSESSGYV
-204 TFTARADDGTSASRT
+204 TFTASADDGTSVSKT
-219 ITLRVYEIKKP
+219 INLRVFEIKKP
-230 NISYVSVR
+230 SISYVSVR

-248 GSDYFYTNIS
+248 GSEYFYTNIS
-258 DVSAYVSAT
+258 DVSAYVSAEA
-267 GYNGASIEKYLA
+267 YNGASIEKYLA

-287 SDSSTIDIGSV
+287 SNSSTIDIGSV

-309 VVDSRNQRASYGQN
+309 VVDSRNQRKSYGQN

-395 SLGSGYKEFA
+395 SLGTGYKEFA

-428 QSIGIAINPKNNSVG
+428 QAVGISINPKSNCVG
-443 IGKFPDDKL
+443 IGKFPDKL
-452 AGDNNLEVKGD
+452 VGNDNLEVKGD
-463 IFAQGIEADL
+463 IFAQGIEAGL
-473 TLKAWTAEFTHLKIK
+473 TLKAWKADIDYLNIKKELKIDGK
-488 DDLEIKDKKL
+488 EINLEPP
-498 DIDALDK
+498 
-505 ASKVKPFAEYN
+505 KPFASYN
-516 TAKRLD
+516 TSKRLD

-531 IVDLGEITYPRSVG
+531 IADLGEITYPNSLG
-545 SGGYSDII
+545 NGGYSDII
-553 TVRYSPSVSSVEYV
+553 TIRYSPSIINVEYI
-567 GATIVKCGGLG
+567 GATIIRCSGLG
-578 MILHITDYGSD
+578 MILHVTDYGSN
-589 YFKVRIHNCF
+589 YFKVRIHNYY
-599 NRTTTPNLSISYHI
+599 NRSVTSAFKIAYHI

>member
-51 QTKRPTSLICNNQT
+51 QTKRPTSLICNNRT
-65 IEDTTTTY
+65 IENTTTTY
-73 SFDKGGS
+73 SFDRGGS

-128 PMTMSIVDSVGDT
+128 LMAMSIVDSVGDT

-183 NFTFDAKTFSD
+183 NFTFDARTFSD

-204 TFTARADDGTSASRT
+204 TFTASADDGTSVSKT

-230 NISYVSVR
+230 SISYVSVR

-248 GSDYFYTNIS
+248 GSEYFYTNIS
-258 DVSAYVSAT
+258 DVSAYVSAEA
-267 GYNGASIEKYLA
+267 YNGASIEKYLA

-287 SDSSTIDIGSV
+287 SNSSTIDIGSV

-309 VVDSRNQRASYGQN
+309 VVDSRNQRKSYEKN

-348 VKVQHTVSGSTDK
+348 VKVQHTVSGGSTDK

-428 QSIGIAINPKNNSVG
+428 QAVGISINPKSNCVG
-443 IGKFPDDKL
+443 IGKFPDKL
-452 AGDNNLEVKGD
+452 VGNDNLEVKGD

-473 TLKAWTAEFTHLKIK
+473 TLKAWKADINYLNIKDELKI
-488 DDLEIKDKKL
+488 DDKKL
-498 DIDALDK
+498 DI
-505 ASKVKPFAEYN
+505 KPFAEYN
-516 TAKRLD
+516 SPSRLD
-522 TDSTRDIYG
+522 TDNTRDLFG
-531 IVDLGEITYPRSVG
+531 TADLGPVYYSG
-545 SGGYSDII
+545 SIGGFAYSDVIR
-553 TVRYSPSVSSVEYV
+553 VNFPYYV
-567 GATIVKCGGLG
+567 
-578 MILHITDYGSD
+578 
-589 YFKVRIHNCF
+589 N
-599 NRTTTPNLSISYHI
+599 SISYLNMCIVGTSDTGIFPFIISYDSSGFRLRVLNIVNSNTTNRLTISYHA
-613 RGSI
+613 RGEN

>member
-65 IEDTTTTY
+65 IENTTTTY
-73 SFDKGGS
+73 SFDRGGS

-96 TMSFPIKASV
+96 TMSFPIQASV
-106 GTHRGTCSLSATMTL
+106 GTHRGNCSLSATMTL

-194 VFGNDSSGYV
+194 VFGSESSGYV
-204 TFTARADDGTSASRT
+204 TFTASADDGTTASKT
-219 ITLRVYEIKKP
+219 INLRVFEIKKP
-230 NISYVSVR
+230 SISYVSVR

-248 GSDYFYTNIS
+248 GSEYFYTNIS
-258 DVSAYVSAT
+258 DVSAYVSAEA
-267 GYNGASIEKYLA
+267 YGASIEKYLA

-309 VVDSRNQRASYGQN
+309 VVDSRNQRKSYGQN

-338 TRQGEGLNAS
+338 TRHGEGLNAS

-380 KYSANINIASTTQSV
+380 EYSANINIASTTQSV

-452 AGDNNLEVKGD
+452 VGNDNLEVKGD

-473 TLKAWTAEFTHLKIK
+473 TLKAWKADINYLDIKKELKIDGK
-488 DDLEIKDKKL
+488 EINLEPP
-498 DIDALDK
+498 
-505 ASKVKPFAEYN
+505 KPFASYN
-516 TAKRLD
+516 TSERLD
-522 TDSTRDIYG
+522 TNSTRDLFGIADLG
-531 IVDLGEITYPRSVG
+531 IVSY
-545 SGGYSDII
+545 SGTIGRYYYSDVI
-553 TVRYSPSVSSVEYV
+553 TVKFPYYVS
-567 GATIVKCGGLG
+567 
-578 MILHITDYGSD
+578 
-589 YFKVRIHNCF
+589 
-599 NRTTTPNLSISYHI
+599 SISYLGICTVECSDMGIFPIVIGYDGSGFRI
-613 RGSI
+613 RVLNIVNNNSTARLKVSFHVRGEN

>member
-19 DMNVISQ
+19 DMSVISQ

-33 RIRYRLYLESRGG
+33 RIKYRLYLESRGG

-51 QTKRPTSLICNNQT
+51 QTKRATSLICNNQT
-65 IEDTTTTY
+65 IVNTTTTY

-86 TFTIT
+86 TFTIK

-96 TMSFPIKASV
+96 TKSFAIKASA

-121 PTIARAK
+121 PTIARKK
-128 PMTMSIVDSVGDT
+128 PMTMNIVNSVANVVST
-141 VYSANIGDSVTINVT
+141 ANIGDEVTINVT
-156 NTSGRSVSLEWEADN
+156 NIDGRSGDIRWETDIL
-171 YSGYVGSITGSK
+171 SGYVGSLTSSTH
-183 NFTFDAKTFSD
+183 FTFSSSTFSD

-204 TFTARADDGTSASRT
+204 TFTASADDGTTASKT
-219 ITLRVYEIKKP
+219 INLRVFEIKKP
-230 NISYVSVR
+230 SISYVSVS
-238 EGNSQVKSVF
+238 ENNSQVKSVF

-258 DVSAYVSAT
+258 DISAYVSAQA
-267 GYNGASIEKYLA
+267 YNGASISQYLA

-287 SDSSTIDIGSV
+287 SDGSTINIGSV

-309 VVDSRNQRASYGQN
+309 VVDSRNQRASYGKN

-348 VKVQHTVSGSTDK
+348 VKVQHTVSSSTDK
-361 NTCNVTVDVRELPY
+361 NTCNVTVDVRELPN

-428 QSIGIAINPKNNSVG
+428 QAVGISINPENNCVG
-443 IGKFPDDKL
+443 IGKFPDKL
-452 AGDNNLEVKGD
+452 VGNDNLEVKGD
-463 IFAQGIEADL
+463 IFANRIKVDSKLYTQSADIS
-473 TLKAWTAEFTHLKIK
+473 TLNIGSEF
-488 DDLEIKDKKL
+488 
-498 DIDALDK
+498 
-505 ASKVKPFAEYN
+505 KVKNKAVNLDPFASYN

-531 IVDLGEITYPRSVG
+531 IADLGEITYPNSLG
-545 SGGYSDII
+545 NGGYSNFY
-553 TVRYSPSVSSVEYV
+553 TVNFSPSISDITYI
-567 GATIVKCGGLG
+567 GATIIRCSGLG
-578 MILHITDYGSD
+578 MVLHVVDYGSS
-589 YFKVRIHNCF
+589 YFKVRVHNYY
-599 NRTTTPNLSISYHI
+599 NRSVTSAFKIAYHI

>member
-1 MATYTGTAPSSLY
+1 MATYTGTAPQSLY

-33 RIRYRLYLESRGG
+33 RIKYRLYLESRGG

-51 QTKRPTSLICNNQT
+51 QTKRATSLICNNQT
-65 IEDTTTTY
+65 IENTTTTY

-86 TFTIT
+86 TFTIK

-121 PTIARAK
+121 PTIARKK
-128 PMTMSIVDSVGDT
+128 PMSMSIVNSVADT
-141 VYSANIGDSVTINVT
+141 VYYANIGDSVTINVT
-156 NTSGRSVSLEWEADN
+156 NIDGRSGSIRWETDN
-171 YSGYVGSITGSK
+171 YSGYVGNLTSSTH
-183 NFTFDAKTFSD
+183 FTFSSSTFSD

-204 TFTARADDGTSASRT
+204 TFTASADDGTTASRT
-219 ITLRVYEIKKP
+219 ITLRIFEIKKP
-230 NISYVSVR
+230 SISYVSVR

-248 GSDYFYTNIS
+248 GSGYFYTNIS
-258 DVSAYVSAT
+258 DVSAYVSAEA
-267 GYNGASIEKYLA
+267 YNDASIEKYLA

-287 SDSSTIDIGSV
+287 SNSSTIDIGSV

-309 VVDSRNQRASYGQN
+309 VVDSRNQRKSYGQN

-348 VKVQHTVSGSTDK
+348 VKVQHTVSSSTDN

-395 SLGSGYKEFA
+395 SLGTGYKEFA
-405 SYEVRVTAT
+405 SYEVRVTAK

-443 IGKFPDDKL
+443 IGKFPNDKL
-452 AGDNNLEVKGD
+452 VGNDNLEVKGD

-473 TLKAWTAEFTHLKIK
+473 TLKAWKADINYLN
-488 DDLEIKDKKL
+488 IKDKLK
-498 DIDALDK
+498 IDDK
-505 ASKVKPFAEYN
+505 EINLEPPKPFASYN

-522 TDSTRDIYG
+522 TESTRDIYG

-553 TVRYSPSVSSVEYV
+553 TINYSPSINVEYI

-578 MILHITDYGSD
+578 MVLHVTDYGSD

-599 NRTTTPNLSISYHI
+599 NKTTTPNLSISYHI

>member
-65 IEDTTTTY
+65 IEDTRTTY
-73 SFDKGGS
+73 SFDRGGS

-183 NFTFDAKTFSD
+183 NFTFDARTFSD
-194 VFGNDSSGYV
+194 VFGSESSGYV
-204 TFTARADDGTSASRT
+204 TFTASADDGTSVSKT

-230 NISYVSVR
+230 SISYVSVR
-238 EGNSQVKSVF
+238 ENNSQVRSVF

-258 DVSAYVSAT
+258 DVSAYVSAEA
-267 GYNGASIEKYLA
+267 YNGASIEKYLA

-287 SDSSTIDIGSV
+287 SNSSTIDIGSV

-309 VVDSRNQRASYGQN
+309 VVDSRNQRKSYGEN

-348 VKVQHTVSGSTDK
+348 VNVQHTVSGGSTDN

-395 SLGSGYKEFA
+395 SLGTGYKEFA

-452 AGDNNLEVKGD
+452 VGNDNLEVKGD

-473 TLKAWTAEFTHLKIK
+473 TLKAWKADINYLNIKDELKI
-488 DDLEIKDKKL
+488 DDKPL
-498 DIDALDK
+498 DI
-505 ASKVKPFAEYN
+505 KPFAEYN
-516 TAKRLD
+516 SSSRLD
-522 TDSTRDIYG
+522 TESTRDLFG
-531 IVDLGEITYPRSVG
+531 TADLGPVSYEG
-545 SGGYSDII
+545 SIGGFAYSDVIR
-553 TVRYSPSVSSVEYV
+553 VNFPYYV
-567 GATIVKCGGLG
+567 
-578 MILHITDYGSD
+578 
-589 YFKVRIHNCF
+589 N
-599 NRTTTPNLSISYHI
+599 SISYLNMCMVGTSDTGIFPFIISYDSSGFRLRVLNIVNSNTTNRVEISYHV
-613 RGSI
+613 RGER

>member
-1 MATYTGTAPSSLY
+1 MATYTGTAPQSLY

-19 DMNVISQ
+19 DMNIISQ

-33 RIRYRLYLESRGG
+33 RIKYRLYLESRGG

-51 QTKRPTSLICNNQT
+51 QTKRATSLICNNQT
-65 IEDTTTTY
+65 IENTTTTY
-73 SFDKGGS
+73 SFDRGGS

-183 NFTFDAKTFSD
+183 NFTFDARTFSD
-194 VFGNDSSGYV
+194 VFGSESSGYV
-204 TFTARADDGTSASRT
+204 TFTASADDGTTASRT
-219 ITLRVYEIKKP
+219 ITLRIFEIKKP
-230 NISYVSVR
+230 SISYVSVS
-238 EGNSQVKSVF
+238 ENNSQVKSVF

-258 DVSAYVSAT
+258 DVSAYVSAQA
-267 GYNGASIEKYLA
+267 YNGASIEKYLA

-298 TRAGERNITFE
+298 TKSGERNITFE
-309 VVDSRNQRASYGQN
+309 VVDSRNQRKSYEKN

-348 VKVQHTVSGSTDK
+348 VKVQHTVSGGSTDK

-428 QSIGIAINPKNNSVG
+428 QAVGISINPKSNCVG
-443 IGKFPDDKL
+443 IGKFPDKL
-452 AGDNNLEVKGD
+452 VGNDNLEVKGD

-473 TLKAWTAEFTHLKIK
+473 TLKAWKADIDYLNIKKELKI
-488 DDLEIKDKKL
+488 DD
-498 DIDALDK
+498 
-505 ASKVKPFAEYN
+505 KVVNLKPFAEFN
-516 TAKRLD
+516 SPSRLD
-522 TDSTRDIYG
+522 TDNTRDLFG
-531 IVDLGEITYPRSVG
+531 TADLGPVSYSG
-545 SGGYSDII
+545 SIGGFAYSDVI
-553 TVRYSPSVSSVEYV
+553 SVNFPYYV
-567 GATIVKCGGLG
+567 
-578 MILHITDYGSD
+578 
-589 YFKVRIHNCF
+589 N
-599 NRTTTPNLSISYHI
+599 SISYLNMCMVGTSDTGVFPFIISYDSSGFRLRVLNIVNSNTTNRLTISYHA
-613 RGSI
+613 RGEN

>member
-65 IEDTTTTY
+65 IEDTRTTY

-96 TMSFPIKASV
+96 TMSFPIQASV

-141 VYSANIGDSVTINVT
+141 VYSANIGDTVTINVT

-204 TFTARADDGTSASRT
+204 TFTASADDGTSVSKT
-219 ITLRVYEIKKP
+219 INLRVFEIKKP
-230 NISYVSVR
+230 SISYVSVR

-248 GSDYFYTNIS
+248 GSGYFYTNIS
-258 DVSAYVSAT
+258 DVSAYVSAEA
-267 GYNGASIEKYLA
+267 YNGASIEKYLA

-287 SDSSTIDIGSV
+287 SNSSTIDIGSV

-309 VVDSRNQRASYGQN
+309 VVDSRNQRKSYGQN

-348 VKVQHTVSGSTDK
+348 VKVQHTVSGGSSDN

-452 AGDNNLEVKGD
+452 VGNDNLEVKGD

-473 TLKAWTAEFTHLKIK
+473 TLKAWKADINYLNIKKELKIDGK
-488 DDLEIKDKKL
+488 EINLEPP
-498 DIDALDK
+498 
-505 ASKVKPFAEYN
+505 KPFASYN

-522 TDSTRDIYG
+522 TESTRDIYG
-531 IVDLGEITYPRSVG
+531 IVDLGEITYPNSLG
-545 SGGYSDII
+545 NGGYSDII
-553 TVRYSPSVSSVEYV
+553 TIRYSPSIINVEYI
-567 GATIVKCGGLG
+567 GATIIRCSGLG
-578 MILHITDYGSD
+578 MILHVTDYGSN
-589 YFKVRIHNCF
+589 YFKVRIHNYY
-599 NRTTTPNLSISYHI
+599 NRSVTSAFKIAYHI

>member
-33 RIRYRLYLESRGG
+33 RIKYRLYLESRGG

-65 IEDTTTTY
+65 IENTTTTY
-73 SFDKGGS
+73 SFDRGGS

-128 PMTMSIVDSVGDT
+128 PMSMNIVDSVADT
-141 VYSANIGDSVTINVT
+141 VYYANIGDSVTINVT
-156 NTSGRSVSLEWEADN
+156 NISGRSGSIRWETDN
-171 YSGYVGSITGSK
+171 YSGYVGSLASSTH
-183 NFTFDAKTFSD
+183 FTFSSSTFSD
-194 VFGNDSSGYV
+194 VFGSESSGYV
-204 TFTARADDGTSASRT
+204 TFTASADDGTTASRT
-219 ITLRVYEIKKP
+219 ITLRIFEIKKP
-230 NISYVSVR
+230 SISYVSVR

-258 DVSAYVSAT
+258 DVSAYVSAEA
-267 GYNGASIEKYLA
+267 YNGASIEKYLA

-287 SDSSTIDIGSV
+287 SDSSTINIGSV
-298 TRAGERNITFE
+298 TRAGERNIAFE
-309 VVDSRNQRASYGQN
+309 VVDSRNQRKSYGQN

-395 SLGSGYKEFA
+395 SLGTGYKEFA

-452 AGDNNLEVKGD
+452 VGNDNLEVKGD
-463 IFAQGIEADL
+463 IFAQGIEVDL
-473 TLKAWTAEFTHLKIK
+473 TLKSWKADISYLNIKKELKIDGK
-488 DDLEIKDKKL
+488 EINLEPP
-498 DIDALDK
+498 
-505 ASKVKPFAEYN
+505 KPFASYN
-516 TAKRLD
+516 TSKRLD
-522 TDSTRDIYG
+522 TESTRDIYG

-553 TVRYSPSVSSVEYV
+553 TIRYSPSISNVEYV

-578 MILHITDYGSD
+578 MILHVTDYGSD

-599 NRTTTPNLSISYHI
+599 NKTTTPYLSISYHI

>member
-1 MATYTGTAPSSLY
+1 MATYTGTAPQSLY

-19 DMNVISQ
+19 DMNIISQ

-33 RIRYRLYLESRGG
+33 RIKYRLYLESRGG

-51 QTKRPTSLICNNQT
+51 QTKRATSLICNNQT
-65 IEDTTTTY
+65 IENTTTTY
-73 SFDKGGS
+73 SFDRGGS

-121 PTIARAK
+121 PTIARKK
-128 PMTMSIVDSVGDT
+128 PMSMSIVNSVGDT

-171 YSGYVGSITGSK
+171 YSGYAGSITGSK

-204 TFTARADDGTSASRT
+204 TFTASADDGTSVSKT
-219 ITLRVYEIKKP
+219 INLRVFEIKKP

-248 GSDYFYTNIS
+248 GSEYFYTNIS
-258 DVSAYVSAT
+258 DVSAYVSAEA
-267 GYNGASIEKYLA
+267 YNGASIEKYLA

-287 SDSSTIDIGSV
+287 SNSSTIDIGSV

-309 VVDSRNQRASYGQN
+309 VVDSRNQRKSYGQN

-348 VKVQHTVSGSTDK
+348 VKAQHTVSGSTDK

-395 SLGSGYKEFA
+395 SLGTGYKEFA

-428 QSIGIAINPKNNSVG
+428 QAVGISINPKSNCVG
-443 IGKFPDDKL
+443 IGKFPDKL
-452 AGDNNLEVKGD
+452 VGNDNLEVKGD

-473 TLKAWTAEFTHLKIK
+473 TLKAFKADINYLNIEDGLKIDGK
-488 DDLEIKDKKL
+488 EINLEPP
-498 DIDALDK
+498 
-505 ASKVKPFAEYN
+505 KPFASYN

-522 TDSTRDIYG
+522 TESTRDIYG
-531 IVDLGEITYPRSVG
+531 IVDLGEITYPNSLG
-545 SGGYSDII
+545 NGGYSDII
-553 TVRYSPSVSSVEYV
+553 TIRYSPSIINVEYI
-567 GATIVKCGGLG
+567 GATIIRCSGLG
-578 MILHITDYGSD
+578 MILHVTDYGSN
-589 YFKVRIHNCF
+589 YFKVRIHNYY
-599 NRTTTPNLSISYHI
+599 NRSVTSAFKIAYHI

>member
-1 MATYTGTAPSSLY
+1 M
-14 AYFKL
+14 
-19 DMNVISQ
+19 
-26 SEADNTS
+26 
-33 RIRYRLYLESRGG
+33 
-46 GSGYS
+46 
-51 QTKRPTSLICNNQT
+51 
-65 IEDTTTTY
+65 
-73 SFDKGGS
+73 
-80 STLCSG
+80 CSG
-86 TFTIT
+86 TFTIK

-96 TMSFPIKASV
+96 TMSFPIKASA

-128 PMTMSIVDSVGDT
+128 PISMSIVDSVGDT
-141 VYSANIGDSVTINVT
+141 VYSVNIGDSVTINVT

-194 VFGNDSSGYV
+194 VFGSDSSGYV
-204 TFTARADDGTSASRT
+204 TFTARADDGASASRT
-219 ITLRVYEIKKP
+219 ITLRVFEIKKP

-258 DVSAYVSAT
+258 DVSAYVSAEA
-267 GYNGASIEKYLA
+267 YNGANIEKYLA

-287 SDSSTIDIGSV
+287 SNSSTIDIGSV

-361 NTCNVTVDVRELPY
+361 NTCKVTVDVRELPY

-443 IGKFPDDKL
+443 IGKFPDKL

-473 TLKAWTAEFTHLKIK
+473 TLKAWTAEIEHLKIK
-488 DDLEIKDKKL
+488 YDLEIDGKEVNSESL
-498 DIDALDK
+498 
-505 ASKVKPFAEYN
+505 KPFAEYN
-516 TAKRLD
+516 SSSRLD
-522 TDSTRDIYG
+522 TDSTRDLFG
-531 IVDLGEITYPRSVG
+531 TANLGPVSYSG
-545 SGGYSDII
+545 SIGSFAYSDVIR
-553 TVRYSPSVSSVEYV
+553 VNFPYYVSSVDYLNMCMIGTSDTGIFPFIISYDSSGFRLRV
-567 GATIVKCGGLG
+567 LNIVNSN
-578 MILHITDYGSD
+578 TT
-589 YFKVRIHNCF
+589 
-599 NRTTTPNLSISYHI
+599 NRVEISYHV
-613 RGSI
+613 RGVR

>member
-33 RIRYRLYLESRGG
+33 RIKYRLYLESRGG

-51 QTKRPTSLICNNQT
+51 QTKRATSLICNNQT
-65 IEDTTTTY
+65 IENTTTTY
-73 SFDKGGS
+73 SFDRGGS

-121 PTIARAK
+121 PTIARK
-128 PMTMSIVDSVGDT
+128 KHMTMSIVDSVGDT

-204 TFTARADDGTSASRT
+204 TFTASADDGTTASKT
-219 ITLRVYEIKKP
+219 ITLRIFEIKKP
-230 NISYVSVR
+230 SISSVSVR
-238 EGNSQVKSVF
+238 EVNSQVKSVF

-258 DVSAYVSAT
+258 DISAYVSAEA
-267 GYNGASIEKYLA
+267 YNDASIEKYLA

-287 SDSSTIDIGSV
+287 SNSSTIDIGSV

-309 VVDSRNQRASYGQN
+309 VVDSRNQRKSYGQN

-395 SLGSGYKEFA
+395 NLGSGYKEFA

-428 QSIGIAINPKNNSVG
+428 QAVGISINPKSNCVG
-443 IGKFPDDKL
+443 IGKFPDKL
-452 AGDNNLEVKGD
+452 VGNDNLEVKGD
-463 IFAQGIEADL
+463 IFAGGIEADY
-473 TLKAWTAEFTHLKIK
+473 TLKAWKADIDHLNIKDDLKIK
-488 DDLEIKDKKL
+488 DKVVNLE
-498 DIDALDK
+498 
-505 ASKVKPFAEYN
+505 PFAEFN
-516 TAKRLD
+516 SSERLD
-522 TDSTRDIYG
+522 TDNTRDLFG
-531 IVDLGEITYPRSVG
+531 TADLGPVSYSG
-545 SGGYSDII
+545 SIGGFAYSDVIE
-553 TVRYSPSVSSVEYV
+553 VKFPYYVSSVDYLNMCMIGTSDTGIFPFIISYDSSGFKLRV
-567 GATIVKCGGLG
+567 LNIVNSN
-578 MILHITDYGSD
+578 TT
-589 YFKVRIHNCF
+589 
-599 NRTTTPNLSISYHI
+599 NRVEISYHV
-613 RGSI
+613 RGER

>member
-33 RIRYRLYLESRGG
+33 RIKYRLYLESRGG

-51 QTKRPTSLICNNQT
+51 QTKRATSLICNNQT
-65 IEDTTTTY
+65 IENTTTTY
-73 SFDKGGS
+73 SFDRGGS

-86 TFTIT
+86 TFTIK

-106 GTHRGTCSLSATMTL
+106 GTHRGNCSLSATMTL

-204 TFTARADDGTSASRT
+204 TFTASADDGTSVSKT

-258 DVSAYVSAT
+258 DVSAYVSAEA
-267 GYNGASIEKYLA
+267 YNGASIEKYLA

-287 SDSSTIDIGSV
+287 SDSSTINIGSV

-309 VVDSRNQRASYGQN
+309 VVDSRSQRKSYGQN

-428 QSIGIAINPKNNSVG
+428 QAVGISINPKSNCVG
-443 IGKFPDDKL
+443 IGKFPDKL
-452 AGDNNLEVKGD
+452 VGNDNLEVKGD

-473 TLKAWTAEFTHLKIK
+473 TLKAWKADIDYLNIKKELKIDGK
-488 DDLEIKDKKL
+488 EINLEPP
-498 DIDALDK
+498 
-505 ASKVKPFAEYN
+505 KPFASYN
-516 TAKRLD
+516 TSERLD
-522 TDSTRDIYG
+522 TNSTRDLFG
-531 IVDLGEITYPRSVG
+531 IADLGEITYPNSLG
-545 SGGYSDII
+545 NGGYSDII
-553 TVRYSPSVSSVEYV
+553 TVRYSPSISNVEYI
-567 GATIVKCGGLG
+567 GATIIRCSGLG
-578 MILHITDYGSD
+578 MILHVTDYGSN
-589 YFKVRIHNCF
+589 YFKVRIHNYY
-599 NRTTTPNLSISYHI
+599 NRSVTSAFKIAYHI